1 MTLRL
6 GIDIGGTKIAVA
18 VLDANGGERLR
29 RRVFY
34 KSRRPARA
42 LLLETIKAAEHDAD
56 EPCTIGVGMPGLVDP
71 ESGLVENAYN
81 TPFNKQPLK
90 VDLQRHLER
99 EVRFANDANC
109 FALSEAVDGA
119 ARGARVVFGAILG
132 TGVGG
137 GIVVGASI
145 VEGRHGI
152 AGEWGTRRPWMTEEE
167 YPGPRCNC
175 GRLGCI
181 ERFLSG
187 PAKNRERD
195 EMGEE
200 RAMTRYEDRLAR
212 AFSSVINILDPDV
225 IVVGGGL
232 SKHERLYVN
241 VPPLLKKYVYCRDP
255 RTPIVRAAHGDACAA
270 PPCYG
275 RSNALLM
282 SLRSLTSCSNAAS
295 FSSSSSAGE
304 APKDESREHVGRER
318 LSTNRPRSTETLNL
332 TDQRLGRG
340 GAATITCGFT
350 ACISA
355 SSH

>member
-6 GIDIGGTKIAVA
+6 GVDIGGTKIAVA
-18 VLDANGGERLR
+18 VLDANGDERLR

-34 KSRRPARA
+34 KSREYDGALA
-42 LLLETIKAAEHDAD
+42 LLLETIKAGEHDAD
-56 EPCTIGVGMPGLVDP
+56 EPCTIGVGMPGLLDP

-145 VEGRHGI
+145 LQGRHGI
-152 AGEWGTRRPWMTEEE
+152 AGEWGHTPLPWMTEEE

-255 RTPIVRAAHGDACAA
+255 RTPIVRAAHGDAS
-270 PPCYG
+270 G
-275 RSNALLM
+275 VR
-282 SLRSLTSCSNAAS
+282 
-295 FSSSSSAGE
+295 
-304 APKDESREHVGRER
+304 
-318 LSTNRPRSTETLNL
+318 
-332 TDQRLGRG
+332 
-340 GAATITCGFT
+340 GAAMLWPL
-350 ACISA
+350 
-355 SSH
+355 